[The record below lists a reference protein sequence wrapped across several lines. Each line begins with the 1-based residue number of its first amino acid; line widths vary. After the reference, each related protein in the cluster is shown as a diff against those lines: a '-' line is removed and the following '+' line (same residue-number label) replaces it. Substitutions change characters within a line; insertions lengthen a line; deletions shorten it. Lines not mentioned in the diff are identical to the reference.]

1 MKNRRHFAHFVKTII
16 NSRRSIIGL
25 WSLAIISF
33 AAPRQDVQSRQRE
46 LVSLA
51 PNSFPN
57 AIQLP
62 MQVLGTRMR
71 TADKEE
77 TALDAQFVDDVGNR
91 KSIHVVHQISG
102 VVRIE
107 GLHDKTVVS
116 FDGEFTHDVAD
127 RTDEALMDTFVSDTP
142 EAMFYS
148 ARKGASIVLLGHNF
162 QPDSRAASDV
172 KGPRY
177 DIYVVTAPDRIRGT
191 RTLQARRFYFDSTTG
206 LLASTRYSDSAG
218 VNVETR
224 FFNWE
229 HIDGSGYPTTIERY
243 ENGRFTFSIISSR
256 VTDQPQR
263 NAAITQ

>member
-1 MKNRRHFAHFVKTII
+1 MKNKRHLAH
-16 NSRRSIIGL
+16 IGL
-25 WSLAIISF
+25 WSLTIISS
-33 AAPRQDVQSRQRE
+33 AAQGQDVQSRQRE
-46 LVSLA
+46 QLSLA
-51 PNSFPN
+51 PNSFPS

-62 MQVLGTRMR
+62 MQVLGTPMR
-71 TADKEE
+71 IADKDE
-77 TALDAQFVDDVGNR
+77 TARDAQFVDDVGNR
-91 KSIHVVHQISG
+91 KSIHVVRQNSG
-102 VVRIE
+102 LVRIE
-107 GLHDKTVVS
+107 GVHDKSAVS
-116 FDGEFTHDVAD
+116 FDGEFTRNVAD
-127 RTDEALMDTFVSDTP
+127 RTDEALLETFVSDTL

-148 ARKGASIVLLGHNF
+148 VRKGASIVLLGHDF
-162 QPDSRAASDV
+162 QRDSRAASDV

-177 DIYVVTAPDRIRGT
+177 DIYVVTAPDRIRGA

-224 FFNWE
+224 FLNWE

>member
-1 MKNRRHFAHFVKTII
+1 MKNRRHLAHFVKTII
-16 NSRRSIIGL
+16 KPRRSIIGL
-25 WSLAIISF
+25 WSLAVIST
-33 AAPRQDVQSRQRE
+33 AAQGQDVQSRQRE
-46 LVSLA
+46 QLSLA

-62 MQVLGTRMR
+62 MQALGARR
-71 TADKEE
+71 RIADKEE
-77 TALDAQFVDDVGNR
+77 TAVDAQFLDDVGNR
-91 KSIHVVHQISG
+91 KSIHVVRQISG
-102 VVRIE
+102 MVRIE
-107 GLHDKTVVS
+107 GVHDKTAMS

-142 EAMFYS
+142 EAMSYS
-148 ARKGASIVLLGHNF
+148 VRKGASIVLLGHDF
-162 QPDSRAASDV
+162 QPNSRAASNV

-177 DIYVVTAPDRIRGT
+177 DIYVVTAPDRIRGG
-191 RTLQARRFYFDSTTG
+191 RTLQSRRFYFDSTTG

-224 FFNWE
+224 FLNWE
-229 HIDGSGYPTTIERY
+229 RMDGSGYPTTIERY

-263 NAAITQ
+263 NAAIIR